1 MYTVSFDMEI
11 PNISGTTESKD
22 QFLGKYN
29 TIWNVDTPIE
39 KNRLYH

>member
-22 QFLGKYN
+22 QFLGKQHDMECRYAYR
-29 TIWNVDTPIE
+29 
-39 KNRLYH
+39 K